1 MNWMVKVSKTKKSRT
16 DRRKIGSFDNANEE
30 KVYLPDLTY
39 FFELVKR
46 NFLLACFFQYFQ

>member
-39 FFELVKR
+39 FFR
-46 NFLLACFFQYFQ
+46 AC